1 MEAIHFFGLDD
12 SQSSPPLTPKLFDA
26 EDAKNVKK
34 RQRHF
39 SLEDYSVMD
48 ESEDSNSMLSTSALA
63 ANSKR
68 VRQGSLFF
76 SGVADDAA
84 AFGLSPEKLLG
95 ESHGM
100 TLELEND
107 HIASQLRGELEARL
121 LVSSD
126 LSLRAI

>member
-12 SQSSPPLTPKLFDA
+12 GESRSSPSLSVSPPLTPKLFDA

-48 ESEDSNSMLSTSALA
+48 ESEDSNSMLSAAVLA
-63 ANSKR
+63 ANAKR
-68 VRQGSLFF
+68 VRQGSVFF
-76 SGVADDAA
+76 SGRGGCGDDALA
-84 AFGLSPEKLLG
+84 TDAYRP
-95 ESHGM
+95 ESHGL

-107 HIASQLRGELEARL
+107 RLASKLRGELEARL
-121 LVSSD
+121 LVS
-126 LSLRAI
+126 